1 MQFGVSGQE
10 LHYLLI
16 RQYNIFIIVT
26 LVHLIIVELYLYFLP
41 PPDPAMCS
49 LLFIDFAYHLYVNLS
64 LKRGTR
70 RR

>member
-41 PPDPAMCS
+41 PPDAAMCS
-49 LLFIDFAYHLYVNLS
+49 LLFIDFA
-64 LKRGTR
+64 
-70 RR
+70 